1 MPPFVDRRER
11 SAREKY
17 KRELIEQDLLR
28 CYQLI
33 LKKEAI
39 NPLIRTHIKLIN
51 QLALITHNKKRPT
64 LDLLVHY
71 KNTADKAQALSV
83 FTNSLNNKGLFS
95 KFLAVEEK
103 TEKRWNSRGSGHM
116 C

>member
-1 MPPFVDRRER
+1 MPQFIDMRKR

-28 CYQLI
+28 CYQL
-33 LKKEAI
+33 LRKEEAI
-39 NPLIRTHIKLIN
+39 TPLIHTHIKLIN
-51 QLALITHNKKRPT
+51 RLALITHNKKRPT

-71 KNTADKAQALSV
+71 KNTVDKAQALSV

-95 KFLAVEEK
+95 KFLTVEEK
-103 TEKRWNSRGSGHM
+103 TEKRWNSCGSGHT